1 MKVFLQKMIKA
12 SGIFIL
18 FYILQAVL
26 FSIIYSRFSTLTYME
41 ILIFELAMIKDYN
54 IELNMFVAGINAV
67 QNLIYAVVVAIFATY
82 TYVCYVNRP
91 PKILFP
97 PKLVIRH
104 RANRK
109 LCFGVLI
116 GNKNRYTLND
126 LMCTLTFR
134 YRKADGD
141 MNSEFKLKDTHTSI
155 INYYRFSFEIKDV
168 PAELMKAYINK
179 ESVNIQKDE
188 ILVTFS
194 GVGYANNKFYEKKV
208 YKLSDIIIDEHKP
221 EPEEKVVNPFTNKI
235 MKEKINWNELY
246 REEEVG
252 ELERNNI
259 INEICQI
266 FNFFIEHKG

>member
-1 MKVFLQKMIKA
+1 MKVYLQKMIKA

-18 FYILQAVL
+18 FYILQAIL
-26 FSIIYSRFSTLTYME
+26 FSVIYSRFSTMTY
-41 ILIFELAMIKDYN
+41 IDTLIYELAMVKGYP
-54 IELNMFVAGINAV
+54 IELNMFVAGIYAV
-67 QNLIYAVVVAIFATY
+67 QNLLYAVVVAIFATY

-97 PKLVIRH
+97 PKIVIRH
-104 RANRK
+104 RANGK

-126 LMCTLTFR
+126 SVCTLTFR

-141 MNSEFKLKDTHTSI
+141 MNSEFKLKDTHTNI

-168 PAELMKAYINK
+168 PAELMRAFISKDSINM
-179 ESVNIQKDE
+179 QKDQ
-188 ILVTFS
+188 ILLTFS

-208 YKLSDIIIDEHKP
+208 YKLSDIVIDEHKP
-221 EPEEKVVNPFTNKI
+221 EPEERVINPFTNKI
-235 MKEKINWNELY
+235 IKEKINWKELY

-252 ELERNNI
+252 ELDRKKI
-259 INEICQI
+259 IEEICQI
-266 FNFFIEHKG
+266 FNFTL